1 MNELIKVLLIMGCY
15 LLVALVVY
23 LILYCKACKN
33 YKTSTYTN
41 FEIYMESKE
50 DGLGLVGIFWPVS
63 MVVGIVLVSIDF
75 IKNKIR
81 KHYGI

>member
-1 MNELIKVLLIMGCY
+1 MNALIKVLLIIGWY
-15 LLVALVVY
+15 LLIALVVY

-41 FEIYMESKE
+41 FEIYMERE
-50 DGLGLVGIFWPVS
+50 EEGLGLVGILWPVS

-75 IKNKIR
+75 IKSKIK